1 MAIIKESK
9 GNGLVKTYSDAGYY
23 IHGGNPEGD
32 YAMAIDPESA
42 TRTYT
47 ETTRK
52 TYTETTRKIETKET
66 EDTTKE
72 KAKAYD
78 ILMGE
83 AVINE

>member
-23 IHGGNPEGD
+23 IHGGNPDGD

-52 TYTETTRKIETKET
+52 IETKEDEET
-66 EDTTKE
+66 VNE
-72 KAKAYD
+72 KARAYD
-78 ILMGE
+78 ILIGE

>member
-1 MAIIKESK
+1 MAIVKEK
-9 GNGLVKTYSDAGYY
+9 EGEGLVKTYSDAGYY
-23 IHGGNPEGD
+23 IHGGNPDGD

-52 TYTETTRKIETKET
+52 IEAKET

>member
-9 GNGLVKTYSDAGYY
+9 GDGLVKTYSDAGYY
-23 IHGGNPEGD
+23 IHGGNPDGD

-42 TRTYT
+42 ARTYT

-52 TYTETTRKIETKET
+52 LETKET

>member
-9 GNGLVKTYSDAGYY
+9 GDGLVKTYSNSGYY
-23 IHGGNPEGD
+23 IHGGNPDGD
-32 YAMAIDPESA
+32 YAEAIDPENA
-42 TRTYT
+42 WH
-47 ETTRK
+47 

>member
-9 GNGLVKTYSDAGYY
+9 GDGLVKTYSDAGYY
-23 IHGGNPEGD
+23 IHGGNPDGD

-52 TYTETTRKIETKET
+52 IETKEDEET
-66 EDTTKE
+66 VNE
-72 KAKAYD
+72 KARAYD
-78 ILMGE
+78 ILIGE

>member
-52 TYTETTRKIETKET
+52 IETKET

-83 AVINE
+83 AVIDE

>member
-9 GNGLVKTYSDAGYY
+9 GDGLVKTYSDAGYY
-23 IHGGNPEGD
+23 IHGGSPEGD
-32 YAMAIDPESA
+32 YTGAIDPESA
-42 TRTYT
+42 GR
-47 ETTRK
+47 
-52 TYTETTRKIETKET
+52 TYTETTRKIEAKET

-83 AVINE
+83 AVDNE

>member
-1 MAIIKESK
+1 MAIVKEK
-9 GNGLVKTYSDAGYY
+9 EGEWLVKTYSGAGYY
-23 IHGGNPEGD
+23 IHGGNPDGD

-52 TYTETTRKIETKET
+52 IETKEDEET
-66 EDTTKE
+66 VNE
-72 KAKAYD
+72 KARAYD
-78 ILMGE
+78 ILIGE